1 MDITSREAL
10 ENALAGYEGTLFIV
24 SHDRY
29 LINKI
34 ANRIYELT
42 PDGAQEYL
50 GNYDDYLE
58 KKRVSENEE
67 SSSSPVLPG
76 KGSNDY
82 RLQKERQAEERKR
95 KNRLKKAEEAISQTE
110 NEISRLETLFEDPE
124 IAANYERS
132 WEISKE
138 LEEQKSRLEILYDEW
153 LMLTENAGAN

>member
-1 MDITSREAL
+1 MNFSIPKPAETSGSPPSDWRRP
-10 ENALAGYEGTLFIV
+10 TPV
-24 SHDRY
+24 SYTH
-29 LINKI
+29 L
-34 ANRIYELT
+34 ELT

-58 KKRVSENEE
+58 KKRTSENEE